1 MESGRANW
9 EAPRCDSQKTRSS
22 WWQRVCVHMAGRPQF
37 PALFGGVRA
46 EGEEAGLP
54 AGSGGGLPCS
64 DKMGFS
70 VLCELA
76 LRWQLWELM
85 ILCAK
90 NQGGEVIWSF
100 SFFLV
105 SPCSKK
111 NVGGVRGR
119 VGEEKGFICFGCGG
133 DGPPSLR
140 CVQRCRAAAACPAGD
155 LDPDLVRLPSPSE
168 RKFRLHFS
176 SCAWWTSSAR
186 WCLVIKLYFESG
198 LSYPVL

>member
-1 MESGRANW
+1 MRGKRRRWSRGGRVGRLRA
-9 EAPRCDSQKTRSS
+9 AIHRKLAAVGG
-22 WWQRVCVHMAGRPQF
+22 RVCACTRPAGHGSR
-37 PALFGGVRA
+37 LFSGVRGGGG

-54 AGSGGGLPCS
+54 AGLGGGLPCS

-70 VLCELA
+70 VLGELA

-85 ILCAK
+85 SLCAK
-90 NQGGEVIWSF
+90 TQGGEVIWSF
-100 SFFLV
+100 SFLLV
-105 SPCSKK
+105 SPCLKK

-119 VGEEKGFICFGCGG
+119 VGEERGFICFGDDG

-155 LDPDLVRLPSPSE
+155 LDPDLVRLPSLSE

-176 SCAWWTSSAR
+176 SCA
-186 WCLVIKLYFESG
+186 
-198 LSYPVL
+198 